1 LLRERGLLVLQ
12 DGYRLNGSPA
22 ELDVPA
28 GVRDPVLGRLA
39 GLSDDGRAVVRAAA
53 VHQTPVEVPLLAATS
68 LLPTDRLSQAL
79 EEALRSGL
87 LVLHGGGVGFRHLL
101 ATHAVYGDMPEPLRR
116 ILHERAADTLAA
128 AEPVPLGQL
137 AHHLRHAGRLAAWVD
152 VAERAADRAAEVGHD
167 QEAAR
172 LLGGVLRAAP
182 LDPPRRGRIAAK
194 LGRAA
199 MATVPARQQVTVLL
213 AQALEQ
219 DLPRRL
225 RGEVRF
231 WLALLQGQTGADP
244 RGARPLLA
252 RAVADL

>member
-1 LLRERGLLVLQ
+1 
-12 DGYRLNGSPA
+12 
-22 ELDVPA
+22 
-28 GVRDPVLGRLA
+28 
-39 GLSDDGRAVVRAAA
+39 
-53 VHQTPVEVPLLAATS
+53 
-68 LLPTDRLSQAL
+68 
-79 EEALRSGL
+79 
-87 LVLHGGGVGFRHLL
+87 
-101 ATHAVYGDMPEPLRR
+101 PEPLRR
-116 ILHERAADTLAA
+116 ILHERAADALAA
-128 AEPVPLGQL
+128 AEPAPLGQL

-152 VAERAADRAAEVGHD
+152 VAERAADRAVEVGHD

-172 LLGGVLRAAP
+172 LLEEVLRDAP

-199 MATVPARQQVTVLL
+199 MATVPARQQVTDLL

-252 RAVADL
+252 RDVADLDGDPALTASATATMALRAMAALPPEDPRPWLQRTLALVDEVTGTASQVDLLGKIAATMLVIGDP